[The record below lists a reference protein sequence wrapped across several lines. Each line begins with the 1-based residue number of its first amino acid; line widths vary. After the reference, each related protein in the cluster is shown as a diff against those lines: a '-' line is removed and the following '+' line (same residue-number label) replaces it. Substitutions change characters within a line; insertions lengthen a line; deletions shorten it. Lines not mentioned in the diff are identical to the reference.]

1 MKEKERSSLVAALS
15 GCFEIS
21 QPADAGHSGTYNA
34 RARLLARD
42 VHLRARGSAVK
53 LIGVLLIVFGILA
66 LAIGRF
72 TYTKREKVL
81 DIGPIQATADRRET
95 VLLSP
100 LVGLGS
106 IAGGVALVVLGADA
120 RSRARE

>member
-1 MKEKERSSLVAALS
+1 MEEDERSSLVAALS
-15 GCFEIS
+15 GRFEIS
-21 QPADAGHSGTYNA
+21 QPADRGHGGTYDA
-34 RARLLARD
+34 PALPLARR
-42 VHLRARGSAVK
+42 VHFHARGSAVK

-120 RSRARE
+120 RSRTRE